1 MKNPSKSTPS
11 WSAVYGVALG
21 VSGLIVSEFLP
32 ISLLT
37 PMAKDLHITEGVA
50 GQAIS
55 VTAIVAL
62 FASLLTATVTRRTDR
77 RWVMWIFCGL
87 QITSNLVVAFAPN
100 FTLLLIGRVL
110 LGIGIGGFWSMAA
123 AMAMRL
129 VPQEEVPKALAIIFG
144 AASIATVLAA
154 PLGSFLG
161 DHLGWSSV
169 FLLSAV
175 VGGIAL
181 IWQLMTL
188 PAMPTS
194 STANLNTLLSV
205 LKRPSIKSGM
215 LATMLSFMAYAT
227 FVTYLRPFLEKIT
240 GVNPNLLSVI
250 LLAFGIAN
258 FLGATFAR
266 YPLQASLKRSL
277 VGAPLLLCVA
287 VAFLVL
293 CGKNMPLATG
303 LIAFWGLVYGVIQ
316 VGWTAWLTKAVP
328 DETESAGGIQVAVIQ
343 LAIFIG
349 AGAGGVLI
357 DHKGVNGVFILS
369 SVIAL
374 LAMLIT
380 YVSFKR
386 ASRRLQAA

>member
-1 MKNPSKSTPS
+1 MTNPTKSQPA

-55 VTAIVAL
+55 VTAVVAL
-62 FASLLTATVTRRTDR
+62 VASLLTATVTRRIDR
-77 RWVMWIFCGL
+77 RWVLWTFCVL
-87 QITSNLVVAFAPN
+87 QIASNLVVAYAPN
-100 FTLLLIGRVL
+100 FALLLVGRVL
-110 LGIGIGGFWSMAA
+110 LGVGIGGFWSMAA

-129 VPQEEVPKALAIIFG
+129 VPETQVPKALAIIFG
-144 AASIATVLAA
+144 AASIATVAAA

-161 DHLGWSSV
+161 EHFGWKPV
-169 FLLSAV
+169 FLLSAG
-175 VGGIAL
+175 VGAL
-181 IWQLMTL
+181 ALVWQLLTL
-188 PAMPTS
+188 PVMPSNS
-194 STANLNTLLSV
+194 SAKLSTLLGV

-227 FVTYLRPFLEKIT
+227 FVTYLRPFLEQVT
-240 GVNPNLLSVI
+240 GVNPNVLSAI

-258 FLGATFAR
+258 FLGATFAS
-266 YPLQASLKRSL
+266 YPLKASLKRSL
-277 VGAPLLLCVA
+277 MLSPLLLCIA
-287 VAFLVL
+287 VVFLL
-293 CGKNMPLATG
+293 ICGKNMPAATG

-316 VGWTAWLTKAVP
+316 VGWTAWLTQTVP

-349 AGAGGVLI
+349 AGAGGVLF
-357 DHKGVNGVFILS
+357 DSKGVNGVFVLS
-369 SVIAL
+369 SFIAL
-374 LAMLIT
+374 LAMIVT
-380 YVSFKR
+380 FISFKP
-386 ASRRLQAA
+386 AKK